1 MAGTSM
7 LEDKF
12 LLHLEDGLAIE
23 EDGSSEEYFPTWG
36 YNNPDDFIAKSD
48 NIRKQKQAE
57 QAARDAQARKEA
69 LEREEKAA
77 QLEKEREE
85 AVKKAEED
93 RAYAAEMFAALEE
106 RAAAAGAQAAQET
119 AAVAATAAAEAAA
132 EAGAKAGALAALE
145 AATQA
150 QEKATA
156 QAQDCAGALME
167 AHAAAFVDALADKEA
182 QLCEIGEVSLP
193 KRMAWGAFFS
203 IKRVIVALVVC
214 VVGSLI
220 VTMILNPGMSLDEIV
235 AMFLQKFQDATS
247 GVSSQ

>member
-1 MAGTSM
+1 M

-12 LLHLEDGLAIE
+12 LLHLEDRLAID

-48 NIRKQKQAE
+48 NIRKQAQAE
-57 QAARDAQARKEA
+57 QAARDALARKEA
-69 LEREEKAA
+69 LEREQKAA
-77 QLEKEREE
+77 QREKEREE
-85 AVKKAEED
+85 AAKKAEED
-93 RAYAAEMFAALEE
+93 RAYAALEE

-182 QLCEIGEVSLP
+182 QLCEMGEVSLP

-203 IKRVIVALVVC
+203 IKRIIVALVVC
-214 VVGSLI
+214 VVGSLV

-235 AMFLQKFQDATS
+235 AMFLQKFHDATS